1 MTAGEA
7 VPNLHSRASP
17 SALMKHCNQSL
28 AQSKEKLLLSRLAA
42 RLWRLDIPL
51 LRELDDLASAFMV
64 PTLNGMGLCQDGH
77 PPLGR
82 IGGKTMGGWVR
93 IFGRIDL
100 IPNDLD

>member
-77 PPLGR
+77 LAIR
-82 IGGKTMGGWVR
+82 ANRWQNHVGGGYAFLAVS
-93 IFGRIDL
+93 I
-100 IPNDLD
+100 